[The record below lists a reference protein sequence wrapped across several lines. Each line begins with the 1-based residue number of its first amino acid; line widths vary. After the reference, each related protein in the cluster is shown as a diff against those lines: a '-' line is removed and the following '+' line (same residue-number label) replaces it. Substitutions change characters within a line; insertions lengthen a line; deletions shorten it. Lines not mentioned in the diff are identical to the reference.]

1 MSQES
6 TFEQEEFV
14 FSGFTSPQLNVT
26 TQVPIRSIEM
36 RTGIDFGALA
46 AADPLSN
53 QEATG
58 AGERTRLERLEQIRF
73 R

>member
-1 MSQES
+1 
-6 TFEQEEFV
+6 V

-46 AADPLSN
+46 AIDPLSN
-53 QEATG
+53 QEA
-58 AGERTRLERLEQIRF
+58 AGGSERTRLERLEQIRF